1 MNNQQNPTQEQ
12 NQGFNQSQQQQNQG
26 FNPNPQQQFSGNPYV
41 PFDVNDHTREFS
53 QKDISDNKVWALLP
67 YLTGI
72 LGILVAKIC
81 APNSGFVDFH
91 ARQAM
96 KFFVLNWAIALVS
109 LILCFTF
116 IIPILGGILLCV
128 LGVVQIISLVK
139 ACCGK
144 AWDPVII
151 RSVGFLK

>member
-1 MNNQQNPTQEQ
+1 MNNQQIPTQEQ
-12 NQGFNQSQQQQNQG
+12 NQN
-26 FNPNPQQQFSGNPYV
+26 FNPNPQQQQQQFNGNPYV
-41 PFDVNDHTREFS
+41 YVDVNDHTREFS
-53 QKDISDNKVWALLP
+53 PKDISDNKVWALLP

-91 ARQAM
+91 ARQVM
-96 KFFVLNWAIALVS
+96 KFFVFNWVIVFVS
-109 LILCFTF
+109 LLLAFTV

-128 LGVVQIISLVK
+128 LNVIQIISLVK